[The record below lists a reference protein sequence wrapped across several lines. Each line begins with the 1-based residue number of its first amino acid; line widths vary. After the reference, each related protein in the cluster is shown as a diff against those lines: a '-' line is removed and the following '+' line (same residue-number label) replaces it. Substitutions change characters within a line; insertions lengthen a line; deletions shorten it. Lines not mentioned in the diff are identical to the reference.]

1 MRSGRIGG
9 ALIIGG
15 WLLFLATIA
24 VVLLGGSAGLGGS
37 GLGSLTLGL
46 GLALVGAGAA
56 ITSVAGPPP
65 FRGRAIRV
73 GLAILAVG
81 LLSSTASS
89 LIGSLSTNDP
99 LESWPVIIL
108 FVVGSLASLVGS
120 TMTVISLLL
129 ASGRSRSVGLLSAIG
144 VGLLAVAAILGSQK
158 DLGFSIVVA
167 ALAVIG
173 GCAVVAAGVG
183 VGFLAFNGEQ
193 PATVTTE

>member
-37 GLGSLTLGL
+37 GFGSLTLGL
-46 GLALVGAGAA
+46 GLASVGAGAA
-56 ITSVAGPPP
+56 ITSLAGSPP

-73 GLAILAVG
+73 GLAILVVG

-89 LIGSLSTNDP
+89 LIASLSTNDP

-108 FVVGSLASLVGS
+108 FVVGSLASLMGS

-129 ASGRSRSVGLLSAIG
+129 ASGRSRSVGLLFAIG

-158 DLGFSIVVA
+158 DVGFSIVVA

-173 GCAVVAAGVG
+173 GCAVVAAGLG